1 MKRTIS
7 EEQVWASRFKDQ
19 AESGKSIA
27 DWRRENNIS
36 EGQFYYWRRKLNKKE
51 KAQGAVRWQK
61 LDLTM
66 PEDNSSDQAALEI
79 SVEINKAVITVRK
92 GFDESMLLSVLKVVR
107 S

>member
-7 EEQVWASRFKDQ
+7 EEQVWASRFAAQ

-27 DWRRENNIS
+27 AWMRENNIS
-36 EGQFYYWRRKLNKKE
+36 EGQFYYWRRKLDKKE
-51 KAQGAVRWQK
+51 KAQGEIRWQK
-61 LDLTM
+61 LDLEI
-66 PEDNSSDQAALEI
+66 PEDNSSNQAVQEI
-79 SVEINKAVITVRK
+79 SIEINKAVITVRK